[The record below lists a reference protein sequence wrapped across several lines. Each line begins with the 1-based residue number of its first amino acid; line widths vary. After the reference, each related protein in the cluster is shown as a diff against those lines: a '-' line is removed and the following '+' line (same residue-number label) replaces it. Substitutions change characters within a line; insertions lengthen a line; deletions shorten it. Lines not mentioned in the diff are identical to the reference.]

1 MALSVGCVVA
11 PPLSQ
16 TAAVVALPFVGA
28 LLVPLAVRVAAER
41 AGYAAAAVALVC
53 LGLVTDLWRRGVHG
67 TVSAEWIPTLDV
79 AFALHVDGLA
89 LLISFLASGVGVL
102 VFTYS
107 AGYMHGEP
115 GLAKYYAVLLAFM
128 GSMLGVALAGD
139 LVALFVF
146 WELTSITSFLL
157 IGHYSDRDSSVRAAR
172 KSLVITVAGGL
183 FMLVGFLLL
192 AWAAGQGGEPTYVI
206 AALVDRAPE
215 LRATLGDVGLF
226 VPTLLLVAVG
236 AATKSAQVPAHIW
249 LPDAME
255 APTPVSAFLH
265 SATMVKAGVYL
276 VGRLRPLFLPAEASL
291 VGAWTLVLAALGL
304 LTMTVCAVLAV
315 QATDIKELLAYSTA
329 SHLGLIVAGFGF
341 AEAAG
346 AEAGAFHVL
355 NHAAF
360 KAALFL
366 VAGIVAH
373 EAGTRRI
380 AELSG
385 LRHDLPIT
393 AAVATVACLSMAGL
407 PPFAG
412 FYSKEFL
419 FDAAYETA
427 HAVGGAA
434 WLFPVVAVVGSVF
447 TFLYS
452 IRFAALFYGDR
463 PDALGTVHS
472 PPAAMLAP
480 AVLLGGLVLAV
491 TAAPQAFVDGLIGS
505 TYGATVPGEAGGFS
519 VPAPTK
525 LSPPLVMSAI
535 TIAAGAV
542 SYRGYG
548 RLHDGLG
555 GLLAARPALRAN
567 YWYDGAMASLPW
579 LSIRTTPAV
588 QTGLLRS
595 YASMAVGATAVLA
608 LAGYV
613 AAGVALPVP
622 PGLGPGVTAAMAVVA
637 VVAAVAAV
645 AVVRAPSHVAGV
657 LTLSILGSM
666 LAVLYVLVDA
676 PDLALTQLVV
686 ETLVLVL
693 FLLVLHRLP
702 AFYGEIGTA
711 RAVRDGAL
719 SLVVGATVAA
729 TVLVTTAA
737 DPNDVLATTLSE
749 RAGLPAEHGPVLVD
763 WGGGG
768 NVVNV
773 VLVDFRGIDTLGEIT
788 VVAVAALAVLTL
800 IRMRDRGETP

>member
-1 MALSVGCVVA
+1 VT
-11 PPLSQ
+11 PPLA
-16 TAAVVALPFVGA
+16 TTLAVVVLPFLGA
-28 LLVPLAVRVAAER
+28 ALAPLAVRVADER
-41 AGYAAAAVALVC
+41 AGYFAAAVALVSLALVVRLHA
-53 LGLVTDLWRRGVHG
+53 LGEAARG
-67 TVSAEWIPTLDV
+67 TVAVEWLPSLDI
-79 AFALHVDGLA
+79 ALALHVDGLA
-89 LLISFLASGVGVL
+89 LLIAFLATGVGVL

-115 GLAKYYAVLLAFM
+115 GLAKYYATLLAFM
-128 GSMLGVALAGD
+128 GSMLGIALAGD

-146 WELTSITSFLL
+146 WEFTSVSSFLL
-157 IGHYSDRDSSVRAAR
+157 IGHYTDKPSSVRAAR
-172 KSLVITVAGGL
+172 KSLVVTVAGGL

-192 AWAAGQGGEPTYVI
+192 GWAAGQTGESTYVVS
-206 AALVDRAPE
+206 ALVERAPE
-215 LRATLGDVGLF
+215 IRESLRGAGLF
-226 VPTLLLVAVG
+226 VPALALVAVG
-236 AATKSAQVPAHIW
+236 AGTKSAQVPAHIW

-276 VGRLRPLFLPAEASL
+276 VGRLRPVFLPESL
-291 VGAWTLVLAALGL
+291 PLLGDWTLLLAALGL
-304 LTMTVCAVLAV
+304 LTMTVTAILAV
-315 QATDIKELLAYSTA
+315 QAVDIKELLAYSTA

-373 EAGTRRI
+373 EAGTRKI
-380 AELSG
+380 DQLSG
-385 LRHDLPIT
+385 LRRDLPVT
-393 AAVATVACLSMAGL
+393 AAVAAVACLSMAGI
-407 PPFAG
+407 PPFSG

-447 TFLYS
+447 TFVYS
-452 IRFAALFYGDR
+452 VKFAMLFWGEK
-463 PDALGTVHS
+463 PDALGHVHR

-480 AVLLGGLVLAV
+480 AVVLGGLVVAV
-491 TAAPQAFVDGLIGS
+491 TAAPQAFVDGIVG
-505 TYGATVPGEAGGFS
+505 GAYAASVPGGAHGFS
-519 VPAPTK
+519 IPALK

-535 TIAAGAV
+535 TIGTGAV
-542 SYRGYG
+542 VYQGYD
-548 RLHDGLG
+548 RIHTGLRRT
-555 GLLAARPALRAN
+555 LTARPSLRAN
-567 YWYDGAMASLPW
+567 TWYDGAMASLPW
-579 LSIRTTPAV
+579 LSQRVTPAV

-595 YASMAVGATAVLA
+595 YAGSAIGATALLA
-608 LAGYV
+608 LLGYG

-622 PGLGPGVTAAMAVVA
+622 TSLGASLTAAMAVVA
-637 VVAAVAAV
+637 LVAVVAAV
-645 AVVRAPSHVAGV
+645 AVVGAPSHVAGV

-666 LAVLYVLVDA
+666 LAILYVLADA

-693 FLLVLHRLP
+693 FLLVLHHLP
-702 AFYGEIGTA
+702 AFYGDLDRG
-711 RAVRDGAL
+711 RALRDGVLAI
-719 SLVVGATVAA
+719 VVGAAVTV

-737 DPNDVLATTLSE
+737 SPNDALARYLTE
-749 RAGLPAEHGPVLVD
+749 RAGLPAEHGSVLVD

-773 VLVDFRGIDTLGEIT
+773 ILVDFRGIDTLGEIS
-788 VVAVAALAVLTL
+788 VVAMAAIAVLTL

>member
-1 MALSVGCVVA
+1 VT
-11 PPLSQ
+11 PPLA
-16 TAAVVALPFVGA
+16 TTLAVVALPFAGA
-28 LLVPLAVRVAAER
+28 ALAPLAVRVADER
-41 AGYAAAAVALVC
+41 AGYYAAAVALVC
-53 LGLVTDLWRRGVHG
+53 LALVARLYSLGEAARG
-67 TVSAEWIPTLDV
+67 TVAVEWLPTLDV
-79 AFALHVDGLA
+79 VLALHVDGLS
-89 LLISFLASGVGVL
+89 LLIAFLAAGVGVL

-115 GLAKYYAVLLAFM
+115 GLAKYYATLLAFM

-157 IGHYSDRDSSVRAAR
+157 IGHYTGADSSVRAAR

-192 AWAAGQGGEPTYVI
+192 GWAAGQSGEPTYVI
-206 AALVDRAPE
+206 SALVERAPE
-215 LRATLGDVGLF
+215 LRETLAGAGLF
-226 VPTLLLVAVG
+226 VPALALVGVG

-276 VGRLRPLFLPAEASL
+276 VGRLRPLFLPAEAPL
-291 VGAWTLVLAALGL
+291 LGDWTLALATLGL
-304 LTMTVCAVLAV
+304 LTMTVAAVLAV
-315 QATDIKELLAYSTA
+315 QAVDIKELLAYSTA

-346 AEAGAFHVL
+346 AEAGAFHIL

-373 EAGTRRI
+373 EAGTREI
-380 AELSG
+380 EQLSG
-385 LRHDLPIT
+385 LRHDLPVT
-393 AAVATVACLSMAGL
+393 AAVAVVACLSMAGI
-407 PPFAG
+407 PPFSG

-427 HAVGGAA
+427 HALGGAA
-434 WLFPVVAVVGSVF
+434 WIFPVVAVFGSIF

-452 IRFAALFYGDR
+452 AKFATLFLGDKPER
-463 PDALGTVHS
+463 LGHVGR

-480 AVLLGGLVLAV
+480 AVVLGGLVVAI
-491 TAAPQAFVDGLIGS
+491 TAAPQAFVDGLV
-505 TYGATVPGEAGGFS
+505 GAAYAASVPGEAHGFS
-519 VPAPTK
+519 IPALK

-535 TIAAGAV
+535 TIGTGAV
-542 SYRGYG
+542 AYQGYD
-548 RLHDGLG
+548 RIHDGLRR
-555 GLLAARPALRAN
+555 LLTARPALRAN
-567 YWYDGAMASLPW
+567 TWYDGAMATLPR
-579 LSIRTTPAV
+579 LSRRVTPAV

-595 YASMAVGATAVLA
+595 YATSAVGATAVLA
-608 LAGYV
+608 LLGY
-613 AAGVALPVP
+613 AAADVALPLPVSLGT
-622 PGLGPGVTAAMAVVA
+622 GLTAAMAVVV
-637 VVAAVAAV
+637 VVAVLAAA

-657 LTLSILGSM
+657 LTLSVLGSM
-666 LAVLYVLVDA
+666 LAILYVLADA

-693 FLLVLHRLP
+693 FLLVLHHLP
-702 AFYGEIGTA
+702 AFYGDLDRA
-711 RAVRDGAL
+711 RALRDGAL
-719 SLVVGATVAA
+719 AVVVGAAVTV

-737 DPNDVLATTLSE
+737 SPDDALARTLSE
-749 RAGLPAEHGPVLVD
+749 RAGLPADHGSVLVD

-768 NVVNV
+768 NAVNV
-773 VLVDFRGIDTLGEIT
+773 ILVDFRGIDTLGEIS
-788 VVAVAALAVLTL
+788 VVAMAALAVLTL